1 MPPTRGTTSAP
12 GIDTTEGA
20 TRLQPETSP
29 SILVVDDDDLVRSGA
44 ARSLTRLGYSAPS
57 ATGPA
62 EALALLRA
70 GKHCIDL
77 LFTDIRMPGAI
88 DGFELARIVRQ
99 EFPRIAILLTTGF
112 AGRVPKDLSTKIL
125 YKPYK
130 LAELA
135 AAVRE
140 TLAGRAQTSS
150 G

>member
-1 MPPTRGTTSAP
+1 MPPTKGTPPRVESP
-12 GIDTTEGA
+12 EGA
-20 TRLQPETSP
+20 THQRSEGSR

-88 DGFELARIVRQ
+88 DGFELARIVRR

-112 AGRVPKDLSTKIL
+112 AGRPKEPGLRIL

-130 LAELA
+130 LADLA

-140 TLAGRAQTSS
+140 TLSGRAHAS
-150 G
+150 